1 MIVSHKHKFIFVK
14 THKTS
19 TQTFMKFIK
28 PHLGPDDVMAGDS
41 SNEVNENTK
50 VNVDKVFE
58 ATGKSALAYQEKYGN
73 HLPWFIIKEIVGEE
87 IWDSYTKFTI
97 ERSPKDR
104 MVSLFCFLNSILIK
118 PGLFLP
124 SPELRSRTKGP
135 EMKEMLSQSLLGLY
149 PEEIRAC
156 FEEWALL
163 QLSAEELPL
172 TDHDTYG
179 VAALEKERAIYK
191 KENQKLGFRLY
202 DIDKEEVAFR
212 PPSGIAHGRFPYLSN
227 PDIYIRMEPFIK
239 HQNTEGQCRFLNYG
253 YYYDGKNLTVDN
265 IIDFKNVANN
275 IGKFFNEKS
284 IAIQCNKSIY
294 DSNSQNIHYRKNTNV
309 RPVDWWFE
317 GDKGEELVKRTKNK
331 FKFLNNIIS
340 I

>member
-1 MIVSHKHKFIFVK
+1 
-14 THKTS
+14 
-19 TQTFMKFIK
+19 MKFIK
-28 PHLGPDDVMAGDS
+28 PHLGSDDVMAGDP
-41 SNEVNENTK
+41 SNEVNEDTK

-58 ATGKSALAYQEKYGN
+58 DTGKSALAYQEKYGN
-73 HLPWFIIKEIVGEE
+73 HLPWFIIKEIVGNE

-149 PEEIRAC
+149 PEEIRSY
-156 FEEWALL
+156 FEDWALL

-191 KENQKLGFRLY
+191 KQNQKLGFKLY
-202 DIDKEEVAFR
+202 DIDKEEVAFT
-212 PPSGIAHGRFPYLSN
+212 PPSGIAHSRFPYLSN
-227 PDIYIRMEPFIK
+227 PDIYIRMEPFVK

-253 YYYDGKNLTVDN
+253 YYYDGKDLAVDN
-265 IIDFKNVANN
+265 IIDFKHVADN
-275 IGKFFNEKS
+275 IGKFFKNNS
-284 IAIQCNKSIY
+284 INIKCNKSIY
-294 DSNSQNIHYRKNTNV
+294 DSNSQNVHYRKNTNAKSK
-309 RPVDWWFE
+309 DWWFDGARGSQINGVIE
-317 GDKGEELVKRTKNK
+317 KK
-331 FKFLNNIIS
+331 FKLLSGLIEL
-340 I
+340 